1 LNPETPRAFRVFNVN
16 TNELLELR
24 ASFAQLN
31 FIVVSLLQGKYQE
44 VSTKTDEEFLA
55 SCSGNAHAF
64 PEVLMQGALPQGGS
78 PANSYT
84 E

>member
-55 SCSGNAHAF
+55 SVIPCS
-64 PEVLMQGALPQGGS
+64 L
-78 PANSYT
+78 
-84 E
+84 